1 MAKNRDERYSSTED
15 LLEDLRAVRAGQP
28 PIHAKRAANLDT
40 LEQLESKG
48 KTVDIVPVPPR
59 PSVWGH
65 PVVLS
70 LLGVIALLCISLIAA
85 VVVAVSSH

>member
-1 MAKNRDERYSSTED
+1 
-15 LLEDLRAVRAGQP
+15 
-28 PIHAKRAANLDT
+28 
-40 LEQLESKG
+40 
-48 KTVDIVPVPPR
+48 VPPR